1 VIINGKMQSEMVK
14 GTVIQVLSSLEL
26 QMERVVVEVNG
37 EIIPKANY
45 STHLIDEE
53 SKVEIVSFVG
63 GG

>member
-1 VIINGKMQSEMVK
+1 VIINGKMQSQIVK
-14 GTVIQVLSSLEL
+14 GTVIQVLSNLEL
-26 QMERVVVEVNG
+26 QMDRVVVEVNG

-45 STHLIDEE
+45 STHLIDED